1 MRDHSHTL
9 FSRPNQLFMPH
20 ICAIDF
26 VLWPA
31 FREYAVQIL
40 EMQERMEWMLDMC
53 NNLCCDWYFASQES
67 FQRDEETG
75 FLDLCDLAKVSRGR
89 LLYWTRAQSGTSC

>member
-1 MRDHSHTL
+1 
-9 FSRPNQLFMPH
+9 MPH
-20 ICAIDF
+20 ISALDF

-53 NNLCCDWYFASQES
+53 NNLRCDWYFASQEA
-67 FQRDEETG
+67 FKTDEETRS
-75 FLDLCDLAKVSRGR
+75 LDLCDLAKVIGDLLISRKCILLTTSGISKR
-89 LLYWTRAQSGTSC
+89 LDELVTRTFI